1 MTAYWCDL
9 AWLGGEAAER
19 GVLIE
24 VEGDRIGSVQLGRP
38 GPPVGAQTLPGLVLP
53 GLVNAHSHAFQRA
66 LRGRT
71 EGSAGSFW
79 TWREQMYALASTL
92 DPEGCFALARATFGE
107 MVLAGITLVGEFHY
121 LHHGRG
127 GVPYADANEMA
138 RSVLAAAAEAGVRL
152 TLIDACYLEGGI
164 GRPPEGAQRRFCDR
178 DVEAWAGRV
187 EALRGSGTARIGAA
201 IHSVRA
207 VPPAAVRV
215 VAGWAAARGLPLHA
229 HVSEQPVE
237 NEACRAAYGRT
248 PTQLLAE
255 AGALTGTF
263 TAVHATH
270 LEPADLTRLGAAG
283 STACFCPTTERDLA
297 DGIGPALAL
306 RDAGCRLSLG
316 SDSNAFIDL
325 FEEARAVELDERLAS
340 NRRGGLRPS
349 TLLRAATAGGAESL
363 GWPETGR
370 IAAGALADLA
380 VVGLDSVR
388 LAGTDAAHALD
399 AVTFAAAAADVRAVM
414 VGGRWIVRDG
424 RHAGFDVPLALA
436 EAVAS
441 RTTA

>member
-1 MTAYWCDL
+1 
-9 AWLGGEAAER
+9 
-19 GVLIE
+19 
-24 VEGDRIGSVQLGRP
+24 
-38 GPPVGAQTLPGLVLP
+38 
-53 GLVNAHSHAFQRA
+53 
-66 LRGRT
+66 
-71 EGSAGSFW
+71 
-79 TWREQMYALASTL
+79 MYALASSL

-107 MVLAGITLVGEFHY
+107 MALAGITLVGEFHY
-121 LHHGRG
+121 VHHGRG

-178 DVEAWAGRV
+178 DVEAWASRV
-187 EALRGSGTARIGAA
+187 EVLRGSGTARIAAA
-201 IHSVRA
+201 IHSLRA

-215 VAGWAAARGLPLHA
+215 VAAWAAAKGLPLHA
-229 HVSEQPVE
+229 HVSEQPAE

-255 AGALTGTF
+255 AGALTGAF

-283 STACFCPTTERDLA
+283 STACLCPTTERDLA
-297 DGIGPALAL
+297 DGIGPTMAL

-340 NRRGGLRPS
+340 NRRGGHRPS
-349 TLLRAATAGGAESL
+349 ALLRAATTGGAESL
-363 GWPETGR
+363 GWPEAGR

-388 LAGTDAAHALD
+388 LAGTDAGHALD
-399 AVTFAAAAADVRAVM
+399 AVTFAGAAADVRAVM

-424 RHAGFDVPLALA
+424 RHTGFDVPLALA

-441 RTTA
+441 RRPA